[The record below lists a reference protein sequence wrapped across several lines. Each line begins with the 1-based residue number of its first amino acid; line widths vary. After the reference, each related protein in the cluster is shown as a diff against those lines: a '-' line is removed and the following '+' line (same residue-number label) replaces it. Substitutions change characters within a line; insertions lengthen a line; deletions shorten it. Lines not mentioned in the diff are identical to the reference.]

1 MSPIHPGF
9 IALFS
14 IFLFNCNNALFAYLV
29 NVKHMPVLQ
38 VLAIQSVSGY
48 ASSNDMTS

>member
-38 VLAIQSVSGY
+38 VLAIQSVSESTLDNGI
-48 ASSNDMTS
+48 TS